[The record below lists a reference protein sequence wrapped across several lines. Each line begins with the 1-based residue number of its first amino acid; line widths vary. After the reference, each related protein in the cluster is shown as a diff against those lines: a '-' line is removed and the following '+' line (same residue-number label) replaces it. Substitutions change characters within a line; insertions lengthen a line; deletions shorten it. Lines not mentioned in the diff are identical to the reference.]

1 VELETPNLVPLAHR
15 HIPEVVRMHLS
26 AFPGFFLTFLGPR
39 FLAEFYRA
47 FLSEPTAI
55 AMVAESDAGCVC
67 GVVVGTLAPAGF
79 FKRLLL
85 RRWWTFARASA
96 GALLRRPAIAPRLI
110 RALGYRGEAPTNAR
124 RALLSSIA
132 VDPSSQGAGTGRRLV
147 ECWLTE
153 AKRRGAI
160 GCYLTTDAQANDAVN
175 SFYCR
180 LGWKLESTYATPQG
194 RIMNCYN
201 YDFAPCEEINQ

>member
-1 VELETPNLVPLAHR
+1 
-15 HIPEVVRMHLS
+15 MHLS

-55 AMVAESDAGCVC
+55 AVVAESDVGCIC

-79 FKRLLL
+79 FKRLL
-85 RRWWTFARASA
+85 RKRWWAFALASLS
-96 GALLRRPAIAPRLI
+96 ALLRKPSIASRLI
-110 RALGYRGEAPTNAR
+110 GALAYRGEAPEDAK
-124 RALLSSIA
+124 RALLSSVG
-132 VDPSSQGAGTGRRLV
+132 VDPSCQGGGVGRRLV
-147 ECWLTE
+147 QCWLTE

-180 LGWKLESTYATPQG
+180 LGWKLESTYATPQE
-194 RIMNCYN
+194 RIMNRYV